1 MQRGKNGFES
11 RAGCE
16 PALLWHSR
24 GPLKVEPG
32 PGLWEKLG
40 RQSGQNQQAA
50 GAGLPATG
58 SAAWGAVDPAAGLV
72 TG

>member
-11 RAGCE
+11 RAGYE
-16 PALLWHSR
+16 PALLWHSC
-24 GPLKVEPG
+24 GPLKVE

-50 GAGLPATG
+50 GAGLPGTG
-58 SAAWGAVDPAAGLV
+58 SAACGAVDPAAGLV